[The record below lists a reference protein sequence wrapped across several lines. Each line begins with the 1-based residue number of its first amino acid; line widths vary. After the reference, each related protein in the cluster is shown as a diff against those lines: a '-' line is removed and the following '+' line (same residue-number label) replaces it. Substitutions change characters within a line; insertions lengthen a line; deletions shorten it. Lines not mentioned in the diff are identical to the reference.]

1 MIDRNTNVQI
11 TDEAL
16 AFAKPMLCAVISRT
30 EITQKLNK
38 VKGRYFVYLLLKDYE
53 VIYVGRSFNL
63 SCRLSWHKYR
73 KDFKEVYLAEYE
85 TYAEC
90 CQAEKQITKYYSPV
104 ENKLW
109 VNYGT

>member
-1 MIDRNTNVQI
+1 MNNKEQKVETTTEHAIVGNT
-11 TDEAL
+11 L
-16 AFAKPMLCAVISRT
+16 LCAVINWN

-38 VKGRYFVYLLLKDYE
+38 VKGRYFVYLLLKNE
-53 VIYVGRSFNL
+53 VVIYVGRSFNL

-73 KDFKEVYLAEYE
+73 KDFDTVYLAEYG
-85 TYAEC
+85 TYYEC

-104 ENKLW
+104 ENRLW

>member
-1 MIDRNTNVQI
+1 MTINTNVQI

-38 VKGRYFVYLLLKDYE
+38 VKGRYFVYLLLKDDE

-63 SCRLSWHKYR
+63 SCRLRWHK
-73 KDFKEVYLAEYE
+73 
-85 TYAEC
+85 
-90 CQAEKQITKYYSPV
+90 
-104 ENKLW
+104 
-109 VNYGT
+109 

>member
-1 MIDRNTNVQI
+1 MTELNKMP
-11 TDEAL
+11 ACS
-16 AFAKPMLCAVISRT
+16 KPLLCAVISWS

-38 VKGRYFVYLLLKDYE
+38 VKGRFFVYLLVQNDK

-73 KDFKEVYLAEYE
+73 KEFNEVYLEEYE
-85 TYAEC
+85 TYREC
-90 CQAEKQITKYYSPV
+90 CDAEKQTTLYYSP
-104 ENKLW
+104 EGNKLW